1 LNAKL
6 ALKWLFLEYAECF
19 TIIMGSTFFLV
30 GNDSEKLVYESAI
43 FRGRNRKKKEEICCR
58 KALANPPSFVSYNL

>member
-6 ALKWLFLEYAECF
+6 ALKWLFLENAECF

-43 FRGRNRKKKEEICCR
+43 FRGRNRKKK
-58 KALANPPSFVSYNL
+58 KKFVAERH